1 MIKYITSQKSLLS
14 KTLIIASA
22 AFLTISCSKD
32 KPSDEQEPDGSKSKY
47 FISTNQLADGNAGST
62 YILTAK
68 SLSEGKIS
76 AVGQG
81 FPLTNAGHVWY
92 NISPSRAIGF
102 VYVRGAQNFGDV
114 LGIKNN
120 TVVPIGEGFT
130 FPTRFNSYSVA
141 NGKALAS
148 SGGLADQKDLEKQ
161 EVKEYIYTVE
171 GESGVPSAK
180 RSEVVV
186 SNIHA
191 QGEFFSFAGFTASS
205 DGKIFSGVVPSKIE
219 YESTGGGSAV
229 GPTDYPDKVFVVRL
243 NAALNK
249 IDKVYED
256 DRLSYAAGRR
266 RSQNLQHVFA
276 DGNYVYVFSNS
287 VDENTTKT
295 PGVLRINLTTDEF
308 DPSWKIDLTAS
319 TKTNGH
325 YFWRVMPV
333 GNGYY
338 MLDFYTEPGERSLTG
353 TGKFAILNIN
363 TQDLKWVTGLPTNL
377 LQNSNIY
384 PPMPYLE
391 DGKAFIPIMS
401 ADNGQ
406 LPAIYEIDPK
416 TATAKRGIEV
426 EADYITG
433 FGKLTEE

>member
-1 MIKYITSQKSLLS
+1 MIKNIIQSNINWLSKSLL
-14 KTLIIASA
+14 IASA
-22 AFLTISCSKD
+22 TLMTFSCTKD
-32 KPSDEQEPDGSKSKY
+32 KPVDDQEGDY
-47 FISTNQLADGNAGST
+47 FISTNQLADGNAAAT
-62 YILTAK
+62 YILSTQ
-68 SLSEGKIS
+68 SLTEGKVS

-114 LGIKNN
+114 LGNENGKI
-120 TVVPIGEGFT
+120 VPIGEGFT

-141 NGKALAS
+141 NGKAIAS

-161 EVKEYIYTVE
+161 EIREYIYTVE
-171 GESGVPSAK
+171 GLNGSPSAK
-180 RSEVVV
+180 RSEILV
-186 SNIHA
+186 SNVFEN
-191 QGEFFSFAGFTASS
+191 GEFISFAGFTASS

-229 GPTDYPDKVFVVRL
+229 GPTDYPNEAFVVRL
-243 NAALNK
+243 SADLSK
-249 IDKVYED
+249 IEKTYRD

-266 RSQNLQHVFA
+266 KSQNLQHVFA
-276 DGNYVYVFSNS
+276 EGNYVYVFSNS
-287 VDENTTKT
+287 VDENTTKI
-295 PGVLRINLTTDEF
+295 PGVIRINLATDDF
-308 DPSWKIDLTAS
+308 DPDWKIDLTA

-333 GNGYY
+333 GSGYY

-353 TGKFAILNIN
+353 TGKFAILNIQ
-363 TQDLKWVTGLPTNL
+363 TQELKWVTGLPKNL

-391 DGKAFIPIMS
+391 GGKAFIPIMTEG
-401 ADNGQ
+401 DGQ
-406 LPAIYEIDPK
+406 LPAIYEINPI
-416 TATAKRGIEV
+416 TATAKRGLEV
-426 EADYITG
+426 DADYITG
-433 FGKLTEE
+433 FGKLTQE